1 MICKK
6 IFICIVTLFICACN
20 QHSSG
25 NVTKN
30 DIRKFAYNIDIT
42 NSTIHKGN
50 VKKGENVGG
59 ILNKHGVS
67 FLEIDK
73 IAKLSRKV
81 FDLRDVK
88 AVLTMEILV

>member
-1 MICKK
+1 M
-6 IFICIVTLFICACN
+6 VTLFICACN
-20 QHSSG
+20 KHSSDG
-25 NVTKN
+25 VTKN

-50 VKKGENVGG
+50 IKKGENVGE

-73 IAKLSRKV
+73 FKKI
-81 FDLRDVK
+81 
-88 AVLTMEILV
+88 